1 MITQLTVNG
10 LRFEIEYDL
19 DVQAIYFGDLESE
32 FIDIEI
38 HNVIW
43 KTDVTDIDGS
53 IMEFSVDILPVI
65 QSMEQEEALKLIL
78 RDRMEDRE

>member
-38 HNVIW
+38 HSVIW